1 MPKPTKEEMQGS
13 KELEQ
18 FNAAL
23 ESLGIR
29 PKDPKH
35 PLAEF
40 PPERLKSAVITTLG
54 MPDVAWFKSF
64 VEWFFEAYGYPITG
78 RQVGAWLS
86 NSKTMPA
93 IQVARVADLVARAF
107 VDALADGQ
115 LELISQDMVMLD
127 ANGDI
132 CDPYSPDMLEFFY
145 NEFVKGLFS
154 ISSLTGD
161 KIKRLA
167 LIADVLAMDEGEL
180 DALASVAGLAG
191 YTSGKLAGNGCAD
204 MGLENSARFV
214 SELLER
220 TDVSSECDELASW
233 AKEWTETVN
242 RPEPLDLPF

>member
-13 KELEQ
+13 KELEL

-54 MPDVAWFKSF
+54 VSDVAWFKSF

-93 IQVARVADLVARAF
+93 IQVARVADLVSRVIVDSQNSWLRETAEREMVSFDGYEVDLDPFSNSVLDKTRRGVVEALFF
-107 VDALADGQ
+107 VDTATR
-115 LELISQDMVMLD
+115 I
-127 ANGDI
+127 
-132 CDPYSPDMLEFFY
+132 
-145 NEFVKGLFS
+145 
-154 ISSLTGD
+154 

-167 LIADVLAMDEGEL
+167 LVASVLDMDEQAL
-180 DALASVAGLAG
+180 DALTAVAGLAKHDCWDAA
-191 YTSGKLAGNGCAD
+191 SSASAND
-204 MGLENSARFV
+204 GLEDAARFV
-214 SELLER
+214 SDIINRRDIAAECTELS
-220 TDVSSECDELASW
+220 DW
-233 AKEWTETVN
+233 AAKWSGMVN